1 MDEFLIKN
9 ASAIFAL
16 IGAILGTTITGTIT
30 YATKTKEAK
39 LRITEKLLDKKLAAH
54 ESLINLV
61 SIIRTSVILGGED
74 ENGEL
79 NRCPV
84 IMQNRKNMDDFL
96 ALFNKVHNESDRWI
110 SSHLKR
116 EVSFFLDYFVNLNED
131 SRGATDEALQ
141 IAGSIVRS
149 DFVEISLELENCA
162 HEFFNNDMLKL
173 KYRTDREWHKYPKDV
188 TMKKLNET
196 DFYKNRLQVKNIFRQ
211 KSNIT

>member
-61 SIIRTSVILGGED
+61 GIIRTSVILGGED

-79 NRCPV
+79 NRCPL
-84 IMQNRKNMDDFL
+84 IMQNRKNKSF
-96 ALFNKVHNESDRWI
+96 K
-110 SSHLKR
+110 SSLMI
-116 EVSFFLDYFVNLNED
+116 FF
-131 SRGATDEALQ
+131 
-141 IAGSIVRS
+141 
-149 DFVEISLELENCA
+149 
-162 HEFFNNDMLKL
+162 
-173 KYRTDREWHKYPKDV
+173 W
-188 TMKKLNET
+188 ET
-196 DFYKNRLQVKNIFRQ
+196 
-211 KSNIT
+211 